1 MTVDNILEEG
11 NVTREEAHN
20 LIKQLEAASNV
31 IFNYEND
38 FNYMVDITT
47 NYLNQNNS
55 MTSNMGDM
63 LCGDSQAFLFN
74 GKYNVL
80 WSFTNDYMPLIFLGL
95 PTDIGRN
102 GADDDDEDID
112 ELEDEEDD
120 ENFVAINACAKL
132 ESKLTTNEAG
142 KFVWPMIAPFLK
154 GKVLYTPITEFTN
167 SLILKVRYIFYT
179 LENTAGPW

>member
-1 MTVDNILEEG
+1 MVTAKHFCLVVSIMFCDLLQIKMT
-11 NVTREEAHN
+11 
-20 LIKQLEAASNV
+20 
-31 IFNYEND
+31 
-38 FNYMVDITT
+38 
-47 NYLNQNNS
+47 
-55 MTSNMGDM
+55 
-63 LCGDSQAFLFN
+63 
-74 GKYNVL
+74 
-80 WSFTNDYMPLIFLGL
+80 MPLIFLGL

-112 ELEDEEDD
+112 EIEDDD

-167 SLILKVRYIFYT
+167 SLILKVRYTGIPRLTRF
-179 LENTAGPW
+179 LWQAENRVT

>member
-1 MTVDNILEEG
+1 MFCDLLQIKMT
-11 NVTREEAHN
+11 
-20 LIKQLEAASNV
+20 
-31 IFNYEND
+31 
-38 FNYMVDITT
+38 
-47 NYLNQNNS
+47 
-55 MTSNMGDM
+55 
-63 LCGDSQAFLFN
+63 
-74 GKYNVL
+74 
-80 WSFTNDYMPLIFLGL
+80 MPLIFLGL

-112 ELEDEEDD
+112 EIEDDD

-179 LENTAGPW
+179 LKNTAGS

>member
-20 LIKQLEAASNV
+20 LIKRLEDASNV

-80 WSFTNDYMPLIFLGL
+80 GSF
-95 PTDIGRN
+95 
-102 GADDDDEDID
+102 
-112 ELEDEEDD
+112 
-120 ENFVAINACAKL
+120 
-132 ESKLTTNEAG
+132 
-142 KFVWPMIAPFLK
+142 
-154 GKVLYTPITEFTN
+154 
-167 SLILKVRYIFYT
+167 FYKYK
-179 LENTAGPW
+179 

>member
-1 MTVDNILEEG
+1 MVTAKHFYLVVSIMFCDLLQIKMT
-11 NVTREEAHN
+11 
-20 LIKQLEAASNV
+20 
-31 IFNYEND
+31 
-38 FNYMVDITT
+38 
-47 NYLNQNNS
+47 
-55 MTSNMGDM
+55 
-63 LCGDSQAFLFN
+63 
-74 GKYNVL
+74 
-80 WSFTNDYMPLIFLGL
+80 MPLIFLGL

-112 ELEDEEDD
+112 EIEDDD

-179 LENTAGPW
+179 FKKYSRFLIGLPEKIVLSEIV

>member
-1 MTVDNILEEG
+1 MVTAKHFCLVVSIMFCDLLQIKMT
-11 NVTREEAHN
+11 
-20 LIKQLEAASNV
+20 
-31 IFNYEND
+31 
-38 FNYMVDITT
+38 
-47 NYLNQNNS
+47 
-55 MTSNMGDM
+55 
-63 LCGDSQAFLFN
+63 
-74 GKYNVL
+74 
-80 WSFTNDYMPLIFLGL
+80 MPLIFLGL

-112 ELEDEEDD
+112 EIEDDD

-167 SLILKVRYIFYT
+167 SLILKVRYTGIPRLTRF
-179 LENTAGPW
+179 LWQAENRVM

>member
-1 MTVDNILEEG
+1 MVTAKHFYLVVSIMFCDLLQIQMT
-11 NVTREEAHN
+11 
-20 LIKQLEAASNV
+20 
-31 IFNYEND
+31 
-38 FNYMVDITT
+38 
-47 NYLNQNNS
+47 
-55 MTSNMGDM
+55 
-63 LCGDSQAFLFN
+63 
-74 GKYNVL
+74 
-80 WSFTNDYMPLIFLGL
+80 MPLIFLGL

-112 ELEDEEDD
+112 EIEDD
-120 ENFVAINACAKL
+120 DNNEKFVAINACTKL

-179 LENTAGPW
+179 LKNTAEKIVLSEIV